1 MSRGSSMKLCKP
13 EVGGQDNDWDWG
25 DGMSRLLEGVRVI
38 EAAVLFNGD
47 SLGMLL
53 ADLGADVIKVE
64 APGRG
69 DYLRDFLGQMAP
81 HHSPAH
87 LQVNKN
93 KRSVVLD
100 LRDDADREIFFELL
114 STADVFVD
122 GFAGDACEKLG
133 IGYAAQQQV
142 KPDIVYC
149 QYSGFGS
156 TGPYATIPTHGR
168 MMNALAGGTPQQVGH
183 EGFAEPDGSPRLMG
197 GIESGGE
204 GTAAGAVH
212 AALHVAAALFARERA
227 GRGCFLD
234 ASAADAVLS
243 SAWIA
248 ATYALNEHRITD
260 RRSLPSAESGERT
273 SAKYQFYRTADD
285 KFVLFCCIEPKF
297 WRGFCR
303 VAGRD
308 DLIDAGG
315 EQGGPVDFATD
326 QDELRGE
333 VRDIIATKTQ
343 AEWVRLAAAEDLP
356 IGPAHQAAD
365 LLSDPHLA
373 SRQILVPGH
382 HPVAGDFTYI
392 GEPVIVSGQPYEPP
406 RGAPLLGEHTEE
418 ILKELGELRRA
429 T

>member
-1 MSRGSSMKLCKP
+1 
-13 EVGGQDNDWDWG
+13 
-25 DGMSRLLEGVRVI
+25 MSRLLEGVRVI

-100 LRDDADREIFFELL
+100 LHDEADRARFFELL
-114 STADVFVD
+114 VSADVFVD
-122 GFAGDACEKLG
+122 GFAGDACDKLG

-142 KPDIVYC
+142 KPDIIYC

-156 TGPYATIPTHGR
+156 TGPYRTIPTHGR
-168 MMNALAGGTPQQVGH
+168 MMNALAGGTPQQVH
-183 EGFAEPDGSPRLMG
+183 SDGFAEPDETPRLMG
-197 GIESGGE
+197 GIQSGGE

-212 AALHVAAALFARERA
+212 AAFHVAAALFARERT

-260 RRSLPSAESGERT
+260 RRSLPSADSIQQA
-273 SAKYQFYRTADD
+273 SAKYEFYRTADD

-297 WRGFCR
+297 WNRFCR
-303 VAGRD
+303 IAGRD
-308 DLIDAGG
+308 DLVDAGG
-315 EQGGPVDFATD
+315 AQSGPVDFATG
-326 QDELRGE
+326 QEELRHQL
-333 VRDIIATKTQ
+333 RDIIATKTQ
-343 AEWVRLAAAEDLP
+343 SEWVNLASVEELP
-356 IGPAHQAAD
+356 IGPAHQATD
-365 LLSDPHLA
+365 LMSDPHL
-373 SRQILVPGH
+373 SVRQILVPGH

-392 GEPVIVSGQPYEPP
+392 GEPVIVSGQPYDPP

-418 ILKELGELRRA
+418 ILKELDELRRA

>member
-1 MSRGSSMKLCKP
+1 
-13 EVGGQDNDWDWG
+13 
-25 DGMSRLLEGVRVI
+25 MSRLLDGVRVI

-69 DYLRDFLGQMAP
+69 DYLRDFLGQIVP

-100 LRDDADREIFFELL
+100 LRDEADRAAFFELL

-133 IGYAAQQQV
+133 IGYIAQQQA
-142 KPDIVYC
+142 KPDIIYC

-168 MMNALAGGTPQQVGH
+168 MMNALAGGAPQQAGAD
-183 EGFAEPDGSPRLMG
+183 GFAEPDTTPRLMG

-212 AALHVAAALFARERA
+212 AAFHVAAALFARERS

-248 ATYALNEHRITD
+248 ATYALNEHRIID
-260 RRSLPSAESGERT
+260 RTSLPGADSAGQA
-273 SAKYQFYRTADD
+273 SAKYEFYRTADD

-297 WRGFCR
+297 WNAFCR

-308 DLIDAGG
+308 DLIESGG
-315 EQGGPVDFATD
+315 DRSGPVDFATG
-326 QDELRGE
+326 QDALRRELR
-333 VRDIIATKTQ
+333 DILATKTQ
-343 AEWVRLAAAEDLP
+343 SEWIRIAAAQDLP
-356 IGPAHQAAD
+356 IGPAHSAAD
-365 LLSDPHLA
+365 LLADPHLSA
-373 SRQILVPGH
+373 RQILVPGH

-392 GEPVIVSGQPYEPP
+392 GEPVIVSGQPYESP
-406 RGAPLLGEHTEE
+406 RGAPSLGEHTDE
-418 ILKELGELRRA
+418 ILEELRNLRRA

>member
-1 MSRGSSMKLCKP
+1 
-13 EVGGQDNDWDWG
+13 
-25 DGMSRLLEGVRVI
+25 MSRLLEGVRVL

-69 DYLRDFLGQMAP
+69 DYLRDFLGQIAP

-100 LRDDADREIFFELL
+100 LRDDSDRAKFFELL
-114 STADVFVD
+114 CTADVFVD
-122 GFAGDACEKLG
+122 GFAGDACDKLG
-133 IGYAAQQQV
+133 IGYEAQRQV
-142 KPDIVYC
+142 KSDIIYC

-168 MMNALAGGTPQQVGH
+168 MMNALAGGTPQQVGAD
-183 EGFAEPDGSPRLMG
+183 GFAEPDETPRLMG

-212 AALHVAAALFARERA
+212 AAFHVAAALFARERT
-227 GRGCFLD
+227 GHGCFLD
-234 ASAADAVLS
+234 ASAADAVLA

-260 RRSLPSAESGERT
+260 RRSLPSADSGGQ
-273 SAKYQFYRTADD
+273 SAKYEFYRTADD

-297 WRGFCR
+297 WHRFCGI
-303 VAGRD
+303 VSRD
-308 DLIDAGG
+308 DLIEAGG
-315 EQGGPVDFATD
+315 RQGGPVDFATG
-326 QDELRGE
+326 QDELRRE
-333 VRDIIATKTQ
+333 LRDILATKTQ
-343 AEWVRLAAAEDLP
+343 SEWVRLAAAEDLP
-356 IGPAHQAAD
+356 IGPAHRAAD
-365 LLSDPHLA
+365 LLSDPHLSA
-373 SRQILVPGH
+373 RQILVPGH

-406 RGAPLLGEHTEE
+406 RGAPLLGEHTDE
-418 ILKELGELRRA
+418 ILKELGRL
-429 T
+429 

>member
-1 MSRGSSMKLCKP
+1 
-13 EVGGQDNDWDWG
+13 
-25 DGMSRLLEGVRVI
+25 MSRLLDGVRVV

-69 DYLRDFLGQMAP
+69 DYLRDFLGQIVP

-100 LRDDADREIFFELL
+100 LRDEVDRAKFFELL

-122 GFAGDACEKLG
+122 GFASDACDKLG
-133 IGYAAQQQV
+133 IGYDAQRQV
-142 KPDIVYC
+142 KPDIIYC

-156 TGPYATIPTHGR
+156 TGPYASIPTHGQ
-168 MMNALAGGTPQQVGH
+168 MMNALAGGTPQQLGPD
-183 EGFAEPDGSPRLMG
+183 GFARPDETPRLMG

-212 AALHVAAALFARERA
+212 AAFHVAAALFARDRT

-234 ASAADAVLS
+234 ASAADAVLA

-248 ATYALNEHRITD
+248 ATYALNEDRITD
-260 RRSLPSAESGERT
+260 RRSLPSAGSDRQA
-273 SAKYQFYRTADD
+273 SAKYGYYRTADD

-297 WRGFCR
+297 WTQFCR
-303 VAGRD
+303 IVGRA
-308 DLIDAGG
+308 DLIDVGG
-315 EQGGPVDFATD
+315 DHGGPVDFATG
-326 QDELRGE
+326 QDELRAQ
-333 VRDIIATKTQ
+333 VRDIVATKTQ

-365 LLSDPHLA
+365 LLSDPHLSA
-373 SRQILVPGH
+373 RQILVPGH

-392 GEPVIVSGQPYEPP
+392 GEPVIVSGQPYDPP
-406 RGAPLLGEHTEE
+406 RGAPLLGEHNDE
-418 ILKELGELRRA
+418 ILKELRELRQG

>member
-1 MSRGSSMKLCKP
+1 
-13 EVGGQDNDWDWG
+13 
-25 DGMSRLLEGVRVI
+25 MSRLLDGVRVV

-69 DYLRDFLGQMAP
+69 DYLRDFLGQIVP

-87 LQVNKN
+87 MQVNKN

-100 LRDDADREIFFELL
+100 LRDAAGRATFFELL

-122 GFAGDACEKLG
+122 GFAGDACDKLG
-133 IGYAAQQQV
+133 IGYADQQRV
-142 KPDIVYC
+142 KPDIIYC
-149 QYSGFGS
+149 QHSGFGS
-156 TGPYATIPTHGR
+156 TGPYAGIPTHGR
-168 MMNALAGGTPQQVGH
+168 MMNALAGGTPQQAGSD
-183 EGFAEPDGSPRLMG
+183 GFAEPDESPRLMG

-212 AALHVAAALFARERA
+212 AAFHVAAALFARERT

-234 ASAADAVLS
+234 ASAADAVLA

-260 RRSLPSAESGERT
+260 RRSLPPADAEGQS
-273 SAKYQFYRTADD
+273 SAKYEFYRTADD
-285 KFVLFCCIEPKF
+285 RFVLFCCIEPKF
-297 WRGFCR
+297 WNRFCR
-303 VAGRD
+303 VVGRE
-308 DLIDAGG
+308 DLVDAGG
-315 EQGGPVDFATD
+315 SQSGPVDFATGE
-326 QDELRGE
+326 DELRRQL
-333 VRDIIATKTQ
+333 RDILATRTQ

-356 IGPAHQAAD
+356 IGPAHRAAD
-365 LLSDPHLA
+365 LSADPHLSA
-373 SRQILVPGH
+373 RQILVPGH

-392 GEPVIVSGQPYEPP
+392 GEPVIVSGQPYEHP
-406 RGAPLLGEHTEE
+406 RGAPLLGEHTQE
-418 ILKELGELRRA
+418 ILDELDELRRP

>member
-1 MSRGSSMKLCKP
+1 
-13 EVGGQDNDWDWG
+13 
-25 DGMSRLLEGVRVI
+25 MSRLLDGVRVI

-64 APGRG
+64 APDRG
-69 DYLRDFLGQMAP
+69 DYLRDFLGQIVP

-93 KRSVVLD
+93 KRSIVLD
-100 LRDDADREIFFELL
+100 LRDDADRAKFFELL
-114 STADVFVD
+114 RTADVFVD
-122 GFAGDACEKLG
+122 GFAGGACDKLG

-142 KPDIVYC
+142 KPDIIYC

-168 MMNALAGGTPQQVGH
+168 MMNALAGGTPQQAGPD
-183 EGFAEPDGSPRLMG
+183 GFAEPDETPRLMG

-204 GTAAGAVH
+204 GTAAGAVQ
-212 AALHVAAALFARERA
+212 AAFHVAAALFARERT

-234 ASAADAVLS
+234 ASAADAVLA

-260 RRSLPSAESGERT
+260 RRSLPSADSNGQS
-273 SAKYQFYRTADD
+273 SAKYEFYRTGDD
-285 KFVLFCCIEPKF
+285 RFVLFCCIEPKF
-297 WRGFCR
+297 WSRFCR
-303 VAGRD
+303 IVGRD

-315 EQGGPVDFATD
+315 SHSGPVDFATG
-326 QDELRGE
+326 QDELRRQL
-333 VRDIIATKTQ
+333 RDVLATRTQ
-343 AEWVRLAAAEDLP
+343 SEWVRLAAEEDLP

-365 LLSDPHLA
+365 LLADPHLSA
-373 SRQILVPGH
+373 RQILVPGH
-382 HPVAGDFTYI
+382 HRLAGDFTYI
-392 GEPVIVSGQPYEPP
+392 GEPVIVSGQPYEAP
-406 RGAPLLGEHTEE
+406 RGAPLLGEHTDE
-418 ILKELGELRRA
+418 ILKEIGALRRA